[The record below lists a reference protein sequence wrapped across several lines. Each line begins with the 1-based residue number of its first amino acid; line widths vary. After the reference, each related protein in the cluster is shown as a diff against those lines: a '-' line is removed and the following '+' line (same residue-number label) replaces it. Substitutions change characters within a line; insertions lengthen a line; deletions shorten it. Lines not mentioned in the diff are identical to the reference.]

1 MSGGLGG
8 CVVVFVGVVFSRSDC
23 MVSVIGFVGDVVS
36 SSDDDDS
43 SSPEEV
49 SSSDEVSPS
58 SFSSS

>member
-1 MSGGLGG
+1 MG
-8 CVVVFVGVVFSRSDC
+8 VGVVFSRSDC

-49 SSSDEVSPS
+49 SSSSDEVSPS

>member
-8 CVVVFVGVVFSRSDC
+8 GVVVFSRSDC
-23 MVSVIGFVGDVVS
+23 MVFVIGFVGDVPS

-43 SSPEEV
+43 SSPEDV
-49 SSSDEVSPS
+49 SSSSDEVSPS